1 MNDFVYRWSAI
12 VIFSLLV
19 SFAFVLYGYVFQRLG
34 SPPND
39 LNLQPLI
46 LYFTDVALHPLFIL
60 GMVLAF
66 IGALVRMFMFDAIG
80 IASTALAGQL
90 TIVLTVVFSVVLLGD
105 SMTREDLLGMV
116 LIMSG
121 VYLVQAEWGTL

>member
-1 MNDFVYRWSAI
+1 
-12 VIFSLLV
+12 
-19 SFAFVLYGYVFQRLG
+19 
-34 SPPND
+34 
-39 LNLQPLI
+39 
-46 LYFTDVALHPLFIL
+46 
-60 GMVLAF
+60 MVLAF